1 MRFASCGLV
10 VVFLSAPMVQSS
22 WAQAQKPTPPQGARK
37 TYEGRKSVIEE
48 DVLVV
53 LADEPSRHFHEARAD
68 LFRQDTASVVIELLK
83 GAAFLRLE
91 ADHSDGQAKAALMA
105 SVRALD
111 MLAFDEEMGGGVY
124 VVDLDRAFAQA
135 EAALANAHYQ
145 QAKATWG
152 KKSAKNTGLH
162 LQAALV
168 SLGNSWGWS
177 GQKPSSDTLGA
188 VKDTEIVA
196 KKLVNG
202 TGWTEDEVK
211 GALDKLGGEVS
222 KLPTSTAQTKK

>member
-1 MRFASCGLV
+1 
-10 VVFLSAPMVQSS
+10 MVPPS
-22 WAQAQKPTPPQGARK
+22 WAQAEKPTPSQGARK
-37 TYEGRKSVIEE
+37 TYEGRKSVVEE

-53 LADEPSRHFHEARAD
+53 LADEPSRHFHAARAD
-68 LFRQDTASVVIELLK
+68 LFRQDTTGVVTGLIK

-91 ADHSDGQAKAALMA
+91 ADHADGQTKAALMA

-111 MLAFDEEMGGGVY
+111 ALAFDEEMGGGVY

-135 EAALANAHYQ
+135 EAALAGAHYQ
-145 QAKATWG
+145 QAKASWG

-177 GQKPSSDTLGA
+177 GQKPSADTLAA

-196 KKLVNG
+196 KKLVSG
-202 TGWTEDEVK
+202 SGWTENEVQ

-222 KLPTSTAQTKK
+222 KLPGLQAKK

>member
-1 MRFASCGLV
+1 MRFAICGLV
-10 VVFLSAPMVQSS
+10 VVLLSGPMAQVS
-22 WAQAQKPTPPQGARK
+22 WAQAEKPAPPQGARK
-37 TYEGRKSVIEE
+37 TYEGRKSVVEE

-53 LADEPSRHFHEARAD
+53 LADEPSRHFHAARTD
-68 LFRQDTASVVIELLK
+68 LFRQDTTGVVTSLLK

-91 ADHSDGQAKAALMA
+91 ADHTDGQTKAALMA

-111 MLAFDEEMGGGVY
+111 TLAFDEEVGGGVY

-135 EAALANAHYQ
+135 EAALTNAHYQ
-145 QAKATWG
+145 QAKASWG

-177 GQKPSSDTLGA
+177 GQKPSADTLAA
-188 VKDTEIVA
+188 VKDIESVT
-196 KKLVNG
+196 KKLVSG
-202 TGWTEDEVK
+202 SGWTEPEVQ
-211 GALDKLGGEVS
+211 GALDKLGGEVG
-222 KLPTSTAQTKK
+222 KLPGLTAQAKK